1 MSVGDH
7 HNKELA
13 DIKQTANPLMRAKVV
28 NRTFKRNHQ
37 NKVVPKT

>member
-13 DIKQTANPLMRAKVV
+13 DIKQTANPLMRVSRHVGAMLSVM
-28 NRTFKRNHQ
+28 N
-37 NKVVPKT
+37 PSDC